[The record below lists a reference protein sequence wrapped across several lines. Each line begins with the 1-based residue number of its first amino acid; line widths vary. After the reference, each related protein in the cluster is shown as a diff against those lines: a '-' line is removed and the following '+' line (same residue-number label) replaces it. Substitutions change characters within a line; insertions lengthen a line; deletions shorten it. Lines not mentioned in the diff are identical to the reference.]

1 MSESQATFPTLETL
15 EELSQ
20 VGSFEDAML
29 GLEHVVNRL
38 EEGGLSI
45 GDAVKWYELG
55 LSLSQRCS
63 SLLKQTEL
71 QIRVLESK
79 YDIDQLADLDDLETI
94 GE

>member
-1 MSESQATFPTLETL
+1 MSESQATFPTPETL

-38 EEGGLSI
+38 EEGRLSI